1 MFTHLSRP
9 GPRRQ
14 PAARTTGTRLDRL
27 AAVLTAV
34 TCGLLT
40 SAATIPAAYP
50 KVVSPG
56 EGHTRPPA
64 SRGSPATARI
74 IMVGGMAGWQIAWSR
89 SAPRW
94 SRPPSPS
101 C

>member
-1 MFTHLSRP
+1 MFTHLSHP

-40 SAATIPAAYP
+40 SAATIPGAYA
-50 KVVSPG
+50 KVVSPPG
-56 EGHTRPPA
+56 RVIRDRAHRAGPRPPP
-64 SRGSPATARI
+64 GS
-74 IMVGGMAGWQIAWSR
+74 S
-89 SAPRW
+89 
-94 SRPPSPS
+94 
-101 C
+101 